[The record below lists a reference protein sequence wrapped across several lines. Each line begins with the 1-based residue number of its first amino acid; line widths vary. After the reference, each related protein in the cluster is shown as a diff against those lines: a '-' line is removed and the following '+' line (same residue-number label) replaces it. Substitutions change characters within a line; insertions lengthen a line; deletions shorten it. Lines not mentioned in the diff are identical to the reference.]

1 MIRLRCLPGRSGW
14 QIEIFGDN
22 FAQITN
28 CWSIFIFTLLLNPQ
42 KVSVCLKQAKNAFEE
57 PYEKSLHIV
66 QYQDNFFNK
75 ICWIMPEKLHCLLW
89 SDSSFDSVSTCPE
102 TVNGYFMNVP

>member
-28 CWSIFIFTLLLNPQ
+28 CWSIFIFVTSKPTKSLCLL
-42 KVSVCLKQAKNAFEE
+42 KASKNAFEG
-57 PYEKSLHIV
+57 PYKKSLHIV
-66 QYQDNFFNK
+66 QYQDNFLIRSVESCQKSSTVFFDLTPAL
-75 ICWIMPEKLHCLLW
+75 ILSLH
-89 SDSSFDSVSTCPE
+89 
-102 TVNGYFMNVP
+102 VPRP